1 MERLSDALIEQAM
14 QNYPEW
20 SQTGDAIQRTYQFAN
35 FVESMKFVNEVATA
49 AERDQHHPDI
59 LIRWNKVTLT
69 LSTHDAGGITEKDFD
84 LAGKCDQAA
93 QKLAAPP
100 PPPPPHSSPKSP
112 QPAVSTKKKSSK

>member
-1 MERLSDALIEQAM
+1 MEPLSDSLIEQAM
-14 QNYPEW
+14 ANYPEW
-20 SQTGDAIQRTYQFAN
+20 SQTGDAIQRTYQFSD
-35 FVESMKFVNEVATA
+35 FVASMKFVNEVAAA

-93 QKLAAPP
+93 A
-100 PPPPPHSSPKSP
+100 KSLV
-112 QPAVSTKKKSSK
+112 PAKKVKR